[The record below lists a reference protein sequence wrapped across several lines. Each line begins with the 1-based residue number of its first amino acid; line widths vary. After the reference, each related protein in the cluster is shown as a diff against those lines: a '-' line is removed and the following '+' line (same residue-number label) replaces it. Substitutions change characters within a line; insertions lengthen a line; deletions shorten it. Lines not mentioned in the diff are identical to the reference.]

1 MVVRPIAELDRLA
14 ARQHGVFSRGQAI
27 TLGLTRAQIS
37 YRLEQH
43 RWVRLSSGVY
53 ALASA
58 AVSWERQLMAALLT
72 HPRSVVGGR
81 SAAVL
86 HEFAGFRRGRP
97 EILAPFSGNSRCSL
111 ARVVRSRHF
120 DSVATSIIAGF
131 HCTTIPET
139 ILTLSLRESPS
150 TIERVLDDQLAAEKL
165 KVDDFGPILERLEFA
180 RQPGLPALR
189 RALSRRSADAYQP
202 PTSLLEKLLYQL
214 LTRPELPPHD
224 RQLPIAYER
233 LDATVDA
240 YIPEWSIIV
249 EADGRRW
256 HTRVADFE
264 RDRARDNAAA
274 AAGLVVVRFTY
285 RMLKDNPKECLD
297 TLVNAGRWR
306 RPA

>member
-1 MVVRPIAELDRLA
+1 MAELDRLA
-14 ARQHGVFSRGQAI
+14 ARQHGVFSRGQAMA
-27 TLGLTRAQIS
+27 LGMTRSQVD
-37 YRLEQH
+37 YRLDQS
-43 RWVRLSSGVY
+43 RWVRLSNGVY

-58 AVSWERQLMAALLT
+58 RSSWERQLMAALLG
-72 HPRSVVGGR
+72 HPASVAGGR

-86 HEFAGFRRGRP
+86 HDFAGFRRGRP
-97 EILAPFSGNSRCSL
+97 EILGPFPGKSRCSI
-111 ARVVRSRHF
+111 ARVIRSRHF
-120 DSVATSIIAGF
+120 DKVSTSIIAGF
-131 HCTTIPET
+131 RCTTIAET

-150 TIERVLDDQLAAEKL
+150 TIEQVLDDQLAAEKL
-165 KVDDFGPILERLEFA
+165 KIDEFGPILERLEFA

-189 RALSRRSADAYQP
+189 RAVSRRSADAYQP

-214 LTRPELPPHD
+214 LSRPEIPRHD

-240 YIPEWSIIV
+240 YVADWSIIV

-274 AAGLVVVRFTY
+274 AAGLIVVRFTY
-285 RMLKDNPKECLD
+285 RMLKDNPNECLE
-297 TLVNAGRWR
+297 TLVKAGAWR
-306 RPA
+306 QPA